1 MYPMNVRPVRAAF
14 GLMILM
20 LMGSFVSA
28 ASAEENILTLDQIVE
43 TAIRKNPG
51 ITISQHEVE
60 ASRARLTQTKSAYLP
75 QVSAVTGYS
84 RISNWYTNP
93 FTGEDFRRQ
102 DDDYNA
108 GLSVTQ
114 YLYDFGQTS
123 GSVDQSRFILSASE
137 KGVAKTI
144 ADTVRDIKKVY
155 FEVLKRQNLIKVS
168 QESIRI
174 QEEHLNQAKAFY
186 QAGIRPKIDV
196 TKSETEYAN
205 SRLTLIR
212 TEYAFKSSRFD
223 LENLLG
229 GPPVAGPYTL
239 ADVPTQTSAEAMDIE
254 TLVREASDH
263 RPEIAE
269 LKDLIKAAQA
279 LLKSS
284 QAGHWPSITANA
296 MGGWGNNV
304 IYSLQ
309 DYWQLGVNLSW
320 PLFTGFKTQ
329 GKIAESRAE
338 IDKLTARLRQAE
350 LQVFNEVSVAY
361 LGLNTTIEAIGNSEF
376 AVKQAQE
383 NMELADGRYRNG
395 VGNAIEYSDA
405 ELALTQAKSNLVQA
419 AYQYHQQLA
428 ELDHAVGR

>member
-1 MYPMNVRPVRAAF
+1 MNFRPIRAAF

-20 LMGSFVSA
+20 LMGPVISD

-51 ITISQHEVE
+51 ITVSQQEVA
-60 ASRARLTQTKSAYLP
+60 ASQARVTQAKSAYLP
-75 QVSAVTGYS
+75 QVTANTGYNRLS
-84 RISNWYTNP
+84 QWYTDP
-93 FTGEDFRRQ
+93 FTVKDFSRQ
-102 DDDYNA
+102 DDVYNA
-108 GLSVTQ
+108 GLSVSQ
-114 YLYDFGQTS
+114 YLYDFGQTT
-123 GSVDQSRFILSASE
+123 GKVDQSRYSLSASE

-144 ADTVRDIKKVY
+144 ADTVRDIKNAY
-155 FEVLKRQNLIKVS
+155 FEVLKRQNLVKVS

-174 QEEHLNQAKAFY
+174 QEEHLNQAKAFF

-196 TKSETEYAN
+196 TKSETEYAS

-212 TEYAFKSSRFD
+212 TEYALQSSRFN

-229 GPPVAGPYTL
+229 GPPVEGPYAL
-239 ADVPTQTSAEAMDIE
+239 ADVPTQTAAEAMDIE
-254 TLVREASDH
+254 TLIQEAGDR
-263 RPEIAE
+263 RPEIAA
-269 LKDLIKAAQA
+269 LKDQIMAAKA

-284 QAGHWPSITANA
+284 RAAHWPSITADA
-296 MGGWGNNV
+296 GGGWENTE
-304 IYSLQ
+304 YPLQ
-309 DYWQLGVNLSW
+309 DYWQIGVNLSW
-320 PLFTGFKTQ
+320 PLFTGFRTQ

-350 LQVFNEVSVAY
+350 LQVSNEVSVAY
-361 LGLNTTIEAIGNSEF
+361 LGLNTTIEAIGTSEI

-383 NMELADGRYRNG
+383 NLELADGRYRNG

-419 AYQYHQQLA
+419 AYQYHQQVA

>member
-1 MYPMNVRPVRAAF
+1 MKVWPIRAAF
-14 GLMILM
+14 TLVILM
-20 LMGSFVSA
+20 LMGPVISA
-28 ASAEENILTLDQIVE
+28 ASAEEILLTLDQIVE

-51 ITISQHEVE
+51 ITVSQQEAE
-60 ASRARLTQTKSAYLP
+60 ASRARLTQAKSAYLP

-93 FTGEDFRRQ
+93 LTGEEFRRQ

-108 GLSVTQ
+108 GLSVSQ
-114 YLYDFGQTS
+114 YLYDFGQTN
-123 GSVDQSRFILSASE
+123 GRVDQSRHSLSASE
-137 KGVAKTI
+137 KNVVKTI

-155 FEVLKRQNLIKVS
+155 FEVLKRQNLVKVN

-212 TEYAFKSSRFD
+212 TEYALQSSRFD

-229 GPPVAGPYTL
+229 GSPVEGPYAL
-239 ADVPTQTSAEAMDIE
+239 ADVPTQTSAEATDVE
-254 TLVREASDH
+254 TLVKEACDR
-263 RPEIAE
+263 RPEITG

-279 LLKSS
+279 QLKSA
-284 QAGHWPSITANA
+284 QAAYWPSITADA
-296 MGGWGNNV
+296 GGGWGNNV
-304 IYSLQ
+304 YPLQ
-309 DYWQLGVNLSW
+309 DYWQMGVNLSW
-320 PLFTGFKTQ
+320 PLFTGFRTQ
-329 GKIAESRAE
+329 GKIAEARAE
-338 IDKLTARLRQAE
+338 VDRLTARLRQYE
-350 LQVFNEVSVAY
+350 LQVLNEVSVAY
-361 LGLNTTIEAIGNSEF
+361 LGLNATIEAIGTSELG
-376 AVKQAQE
+376 VKQAQE
-383 NMELADGRYRNG
+383 NMDLADGRYRNG

-428 ELDHAVGR
+428 ELNHAVGR

>member
-1 MYPMNVRPVRAAF
+1 MNVWPIRAAF
-14 GLMILM
+14 SLMILM
-20 LMGSFVSA
+20 LIGPVISA
-28 ASAEENILTLDQIVE
+28 ASAEENILTLDQLVE
-43 TAIRKNPG
+43 TAIRNNPG
-51 ITISQHEVE
+51 ITISEQEVE

-75 QVSAVTGYS
+75 QVTANTGYTRLS
-84 RISNWYTNP
+84 QWNTDV
-93 FTGEDFRRQ
+93 FTGKDYRGQ
-102 DDDYNA
+102 YDDYLV
-108 GLSVTQ
+108 GVSVSQ

-123 GSVDQSRFILSASE
+123 GRVDQSRFSLSASE

-155 FEVLKRQNLIKVS
+155 FEVLKRQNLIKVA
-168 QESIRI
+168 QESVRI
-174 QEEHLNQAKAFY
+174 TEEHLNQAKAFY

-205 SRLTLIR
+205 NRLTLIR
-212 TEYAFKSSRFD
+212 TQYAFQSSRFD
-223 LENLLG
+223 LETILG
-229 GPPVAGPYTL
+229 GPPIEGPYTL
-239 ADVPTQTSAEAMDIE
+239 ADVPTQTSAETIDVE
-254 TLVREASDH
+254 TLVREAGDR
-263 RPEIAE
+263 RPEIAG

-284 QAGHWPSITANA
+284 QASHWPSITANA
-296 MGGWGNNV
+296 RGGWENNE
-304 IYSLQ
+304 YPLQ
-309 DYWQLGVNLSW
+309 DYWQVGVNLSW
-320 PLFTGFKTQ
+320 PLFTGFRTQ
-329 GKIAESRAE
+329 GRIAESRAE

-350 LQVFNEVSVAY
+350 LQVLNEVSVAY
-361 LGLNTTIEAIGNSEF
+361 LGLNTTIEAIGTSEF

-383 NMELADGRYRNG
+383 NMDLADGRYRNG